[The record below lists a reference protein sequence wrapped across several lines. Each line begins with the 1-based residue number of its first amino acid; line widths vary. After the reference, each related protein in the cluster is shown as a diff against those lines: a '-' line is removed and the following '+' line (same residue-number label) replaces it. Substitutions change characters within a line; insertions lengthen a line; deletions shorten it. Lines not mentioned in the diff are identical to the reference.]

1 MAGGNCS
8 YDSSVG
14 RLDIQGLLDLAEFE
28 TGVGMAMEVEEAV
41 LPRQWLEK
49 IALVTRWV

>member
-8 YDSSVG
+8 NDSSVG
-14 RLDIQGLLDLAEFE
+14 RLQGLLDLAELE
-28 TGVGMAMEVEEAV
+28 TGVELAMEVEEAV